1 MSMINVENLTFSYL
15 PATTIFFKTSAFRS
29 TPIGSWVLS
38 AETAE
43 EKRPFFISCWGSMS
57 TAEPLLRPWS
67 STIFPTLWKAR
78 TASRKKF
85 RWKTLPL
92 MEEWELMRELSY
104 LDVEADV
111 LWCPFKTLSNGEQAK
126 ALLAAL
132 FFYEGHFLLI
142 DEPTTHLD
150 TKARAL
156 VSAYLKKKKGFILV
170 SHGRCFPD
178 DCVDHILSPNRANI
192 KVQSGN
198 FSSWMENF
206 QRQQEF
212 EQAHL
217 YVWDEPLN
225 FIDIYSRIQIE
236 QLLRSVS
243 PTTIFVEHD
252 QAFQKAIATKAIH
265 L

>member
-1 MSMINVENLTFSYL
+1 M
-15 PATTIFFKTSAFRS
+15 
-29 TPIGSWVLS
+29 
-38 AETAE
+38 
-43 EKRPFFISCWGSMS
+43 
-57 TAEPLLRPWS
+57 
-67 STIFPTLWKAR
+67 
-78 TASRKKF
+78 
-85 RWKTLPL
+85 
-92 MEEWELMRELSY
+92 
-104 LDVEADV
+104 
-111 LWCPFKTLSNGEQAK
+111 
-126 ALLAAL
+126 
-132 FFYEGHFLLI
+132 
-142 DEPTTHLD
+142 
-150 TKARAL
+150 
-156 VSAYLKKKKGFILV
+156 

-178 DCVDHILSPNRANI
+178 DCVDHILSPTRANI
-192 KVQSGN
+192 KDQSGN